1 MEHVIPVHVM
11 HTISGRLIDFE
22 NPNSDNIII
31 EDIAWHL
38 ARINRFNGATSYP
51 YSVASHCVMVSRR
64 MHAGLE
70 KVGLLHDA
78 AEAYI
83 NDLSSGLKGLCPD
96 YRDIERRFWKVIAA
110 KFGLP
115 EEIHAEVKEID
126 QKMACWEAQILQ
138 PWPPAWAQREQLPDG
153 FGLPCYNEYFAE
165 QAFLARFNELY
176 NPHLFD
182 PVQYSPSPFY
192 VMEA

>member
-1 MEHVIPVHVM
+1 MEHVM

-51 YSVASHCVMVSRR
+51 YSVAAHSVMVSKRVPE
-64 MHAGLE
+64 AFA
-70 KVGLLHDA
+70 KAGLLHDA
-78 AEAYI
+78 AEAYL
-83 NDLSSGLKGLCPD
+83 NDLNPGLKDLCSP

-115 EEIHAEVKEID
+115 EEIPAEVKEID
-126 QKMACWEAQILQ
+126 QKMACWESQILQ
-138 PWPPAWAQREQLPDG
+138 PWPPAWAQREQLPEG
-153 FGLPCYNEYFAE
+153 FGLPIYNEYYAE
-165 QAFLARFNELY
+165 QAFLARYNELFNPEQY
-176 NPHLFD
+176 NP
-182 PVQYSPSPFY
+182 SPAY
-192 VMEA
+192 LLAV